1 MSKNYAEKRK
11 EALARKY
18 EEEVL
23 DRKAKAGI
31 HADACTTPL
40 KMARGHMRKK
50 PLVKQVTCQGCG
62 KIFKTNRNTKY
73 CFNCEKKK

>member
-1 MSKNYAEKRK
+1 MSKNDAEKRK

-18 EEEVL
+18 GEEVL

-31 HADACTTPL
+31 HADSCTTPL

-50 PLVKQVTCQGCG
+50 PLVKQVTCHGCG
-62 KIFKTNRNTKY
+62 ENL
-73 CFNCEKKK
+73 